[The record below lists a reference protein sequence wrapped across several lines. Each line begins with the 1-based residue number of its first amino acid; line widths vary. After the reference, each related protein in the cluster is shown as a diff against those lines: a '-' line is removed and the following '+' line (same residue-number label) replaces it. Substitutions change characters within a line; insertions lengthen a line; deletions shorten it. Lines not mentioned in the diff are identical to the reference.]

1 MASEARGAHFS
12 TDLWCSPLKTRR
24 SFVFNTRK
32 YEYMHSNPVIPTKL
46 QNQIDRLKPA
56 TRQITI
62 KLEFVTPTV
71 QQWQPP
77 DTEKQNWRIPN
88 YHPHPPSVRTQN
100 CICRVFLFGYINE
113 QNDARRMLMGRL
125 KDKSFIWGVW
135 YALLMDCKN
144 ADRRKCTFFAGRQLK
159 PDINTGWP
167 SRLIQS
173 FSWHQNKSSVLVL
186 DLERNLCFGL
196 NRRFERSWKVTL

>member
-1 MASEARGAHFS
+1 MGNNYPDIHAHIAYNLHKFS
-12 TDLWCSPLKTRR
+12 WPLRLEGHTFQPTYGVRPWKHVVPSSSTPGSTSTCILIRLSP
-24 SFVFNTRK
+24 
-32 YEYMHSNPVIPTKL
+32 
-46 QNQIDRLKPA
+46 QNYKIRLTA
-56 TRQITI
+56 
-62 KLEFVTPTV
+62 
-71 QQWQPP
+71 WSQPP

>member
-56 TRQITI
+56 TRHREA
-62 KLEFVTPTV
+62 KLENS
-71 QQWQPP
+71 QLPP
-77 DTEKQNWRIPN
+77 R
-88 YHPHPPSVRTQN
+88 PHPPSVRTQN